1 MSAIHIGDDLIHYE
15 FLGRGRPVILLH
27 SWVGSWRYWVPTMQN
42 LQNKFKVYALDLH
55 GFGDT
60 SKNPQKYTIHSQ
72 AHLLHDFLDKL
83 AVPKAAFIG
92 HGLGAQVVTEFA
104 RLNPDMAP
112 RMMLISPPLFDVE
125 DLEKR
130 PRPGRLVP
138 LTQNRAHTDAN
149 SEATIMNSS
158 SAMRAAMMERARTAH
173 QETARVEASANTS
186 ASASRKAPLENPLA
200 DILANA
206 SPESLLLKCFKK
218 SDPLY
223 EKLAV
228 DIPKTDARAL
238 KGCALDFDAGRLLDT
253 IWRLPMPTVV
263 LHGLEDALIEAPDEE
278 VWRYIKTDKEDK
290 LVDIPLE
297 GVRHF
302 PMLEYERF
310 NRLVTDFL
318 ELPDLTHLKSEIKER
333 WKRRSR

>member
-15 FLGRGRPVILLH
+15 FLGRGRPVVLLH

-60 SKNPQKYTIHSQ
+60 SKNPQKYTIPSQ
-72 AHLLHDFLDKL
+72 VHLLRDFLEKL
-83 AVPKAAFIG
+83 AIPKAAFVG
-92 HGLGAQVVTEFA
+92 HGLGAQVVAEFA
-104 RLNPDMAP
+104 RLHPDMAP
-112 RMMLISPPLFDVE
+112 RIMLISAPLFEVE
-125 DLEKR
+125 NLDKR

-138 LTQNRAHTDAN
+138 LTQNRAATEPAD
-149 SEATIMNSS
+149 STIMNSS
-158 SAMRAAMMERARTAH
+158 SAMRAALMERMRAAQQDTG
-173 QETARVEASANTS
+173 QTIPSINSAVP
-186 ASASRKAPLENPLA
+186 RKAPAENPLTEIIGNSTIEA
-200 DILANA
+200 M
-206 SPESLLLKCFKK
+206 LLKCFKK
-218 SDPLY
+218 SDPIY
-223 EKLAV
+223 DKLAV
-228 DIPKTDARAL
+228 DIPKTDLRAL
-238 KGCALDFDAGRLLDT
+238 KGCTSDFDAGRLLDT
-253 IWRLPMPTVV
+253 IWQLPMPTVI
-263 LHGLEDALIEAPDEE
+263 LHGLEDDLIEPPDEE
-278 VWRYIKTDKEDK
+278 VWRYLKTDKDDK

>member
-27 SWVGSWRYWVPTMQN
+27 SWVGSWRYWVPTMQS

-60 SKNPQKYTIHSQ
+60 SKNEKKYSISSQ
-72 AHLLHDFLDKL
+72 VHLLHDFLEKL

-104 RLNPDMAP
+104 RLYPDMAP
-112 RMMLISPPLFDVE
+112 RIMLISAPLFDVS

-130 PRPGRLVP
+130 TRPGRAVP
-138 LTQNRAHTDAN
+138 LTQNRASTEA
-149 SEATIMNSS
+149 STEATIANSS
-158 SAMRAAMMERARTAH
+158 SAAMRAALMERMRTVQQEAARA
-173 QETARVEASANTS
+173 A
-186 ASASRKAPLENPLA
+186 ASASTPTPRKAPLENPLA
-200 DILANA
+200 EILANA
-206 SPESLLLKCFKK
+206 TPEALLLKCFKK
-218 SDPLY
+218 SDPIY

-238 KGCALDFDAGRLLDT
+238 KGCATDFDPGRLLDT
-253 IWRLPMPTVV
+253 VWQLPMPMVV
-263 LHGLEDALIEAPDEE
+263 LHGLEDDLIEAPDEE
-278 VWRYIKTDKEDK
+278 VWRYIKADKEDK
-290 LVDIPLE
+290 LVDIPLD
-297 GVRHF
+297 GVHHF

-318 ELPDLTHLKSEIKER
+318 ELPDLTHLKSDIKER